1 MSNEINE
8 CWECF
13 LCSKEETFEILPT
26 AYLSNSHPLCKKC
39 ADTILKDENHKQ
51 RFRLSYH
58 NSIGD
63 LKMISNIPVQ
73 EGYLKLN

>member
-1 MSNEINE
+1 MNE

-13 LCSKEETFEILPT
+13 LCSDEENFNILPS

-39 ADTILKDENHKQ
+39 SDVILNDENHKQ
-51 RFRLSYH
+51 RFRLTYH
-58 NSIGD
+58 SKIGD

-73 EGYLKLN
+73 DSYQKLN